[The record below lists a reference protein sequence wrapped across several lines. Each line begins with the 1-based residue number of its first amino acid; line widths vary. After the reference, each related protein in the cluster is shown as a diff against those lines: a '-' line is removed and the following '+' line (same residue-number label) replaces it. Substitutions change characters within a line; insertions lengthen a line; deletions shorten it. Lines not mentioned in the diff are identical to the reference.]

1 MNPIAKLQG
10 WISFAL
16 FYLGEVIKSNLMIA
30 WDVIN
35 PRDLTRP
42 GVIALDLPDH
52 LNDRQIFMISSLI
65 TMTPGSLSLD
75 LSADRRIL
83 YLHMLYLDE
92 DVEST
97 REHLRKNYVER
108 VLKLG

>member
-1 MNPIAKLQG
+1 
-10 WISFAL
+10 
-16 FYLGEVIKSNLMIA
+16 
-30 WDVIN
+30 
-35 PRDLTRP
+35 
-42 GVIALDLPDH
+42 
-52 LNDRQIFMISSLI
+52 
-65 TMTPGSLSLD
+65 MTPGSLSLD

-83 YLHMLYLDE
+83 YLHMLYLYE